1 MILANTAG
9 FRGVFSAPLYCASKH
24 GVVGFV
30 RSMQKLDEMEGI
42 KVVGVAPGYVVF
54 SLSLLLWEF
63 LRIYGI

>member
-1 MILANTAG
+1 
-9 FRGVFSAPLYCASKH
+9 
-24 GVVGFV
+24 
-30 RSMQKLDEMEGI
+30 MQKLDEMEGI